1 MLYPVVDWNVMIS
14 SKSFLIVL
22 TAVLIGTVGVA
33 TIGFAQSN
41 AVNDSDTVSRL
52 DIDASLDNDT
62 IIVSVLDEGA
72 PVENAVVTVEG
83 EEDLVIVTDENGT
96 ARVSVS
102 QLADE
107 DDAVDELEIEY
118 ETDSAEGELE
128 FIIRDDTLHLVEES
142 YEYEIPE
149 SLEDEAEGDD
159 HDDDPE
165 VEEDEDDDEEEDDEE
180 QEDDD
185 EDDEADDD

>member
-14 SKSFLIVL
+14 TKSFLIVL

-52 DIDASLDNDT
+52 DIDASLHNDT

-83 EEDLVIVTDENGT
+83 EEELTIVTDENGT

-118 ETDSAEGELE
+118 ETDSVEGELE

-149 SLEDEAEGDD
+149 SLEDEAEEDD
-159 HDDDPE
+159 YDDDPE
-165 VEEDEDDDEEEDDEE
+165 VEEDEDDEE